1 MDRSTI
7 ADRNLSDHSTNLVP
21 EISIG
26 TTQLSAPEEA
36 ARAGE
41 KEKEGRKAAAEDQA
55 RHFTRTGANRMSKG
69 MDQKRKEKKK
79 PAKTPDEKRAAKKAK
94 KAGRTPMRPA

>member
-7 ADRNLSDHSTNLVP
+7 ADKAQQSEDHSTHLVP

-41 KEKEGRKAAAEDQA
+41 KEKERRKAAA
-55 RHFTRTGANRMSKG
+55 
-69 MDQKRKEKKK
+69 
-79 PAKTPDEKRAAKKAK
+79 
-94 KAGRTPMRPA
+94 